1 MKKLEAQIRKQG
13 DNTIEFVLSSEKVDR
28 HGTVIRADA
37 WDLTSFRKNPVMA
50 YQHSTNSTDPDD
62 YLGTLEDVRI
72 HEGKLVGTP
81 AFEPEDLNPKADK
94 VRRKVEHGTIRSVS
108 VGFVPHAAHWGDQK
122 RNEDPEVLYFDKVE
136 LLEVSIVG
144 IPSNTDAVRRT
155 YEELIREFPKPEA
168 VKEIEDTQ
176 DQGRS
181 IFEARLSL
189 LTLNSK
195 K

>member
-37 WDLTSFRKNPVMA
+37 WNLDSFNRNPVMA

-62 YLGTLEDVRI
+62 FIGTWENVRI
-72 HEGKLVGTP
+72 EDGKLIGTP
-81 AFEPEDLNPKADK
+81 AFEPVELNEKADK
-94 VRRKVEHGTIRSVS
+94 IRRKVEHGTLRSVS
-108 VGFVPHAAHWGDQK
+108 VGFLPEAAHWGDQK
-122 RNEDPEVLYFDKVE
+122 RNEDPDVLYFDKVQ

-144 IPSNTDAVRRT
+144 IPSNTDAKKRT
-155 YEELIREFPKPEA
+155 FEELIQEFPRVETPE
-168 VKEIEDTQ
+168 EIEDTQ

-181 IFEARLSL
+181 VFDARLSF
-189 LTLNSK
+189 LTLK
-195 K
+195 